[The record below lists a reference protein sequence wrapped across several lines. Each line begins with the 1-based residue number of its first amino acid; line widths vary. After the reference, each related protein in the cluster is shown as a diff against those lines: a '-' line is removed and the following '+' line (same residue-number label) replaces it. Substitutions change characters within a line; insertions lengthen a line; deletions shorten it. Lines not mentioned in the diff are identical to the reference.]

1 MFLNYRFN
9 NVLFIVDKIQYM
21 YRKNKFIGGESVKFE
36 NIEIL
41 KEKLRGE
48 YKTLLD
54 IIDNKIIIID
64 NDFNILFINKKGMVG
79 LDDSYLMKHCSILK
93 TNNCNSDNCCVKR
106 YLNGLEPK
114 EIICRDGTIDRVSVS
129 RFFDKQGKPQ
139 GFIIVST
146 DITEIDKMKQE
157 LLISEEIYKL
167 ALTQSRTTL
176 WEYDVKEKKIQQLF
190 SPQGGTI
197 GILDGNVIYRDIPNS
212 LVENNIVSKED
223 GKRIVSLC
231 KEIENGKPE
240 TEIELKMRGLDGVER
255 WVKLKCNTIF
265 DVSNK
270 AIKSIGIAED
280 ITDIIELK
288 TRYQIEREQRETLSE
303 DAMIY
308 LEANLDENKVVTRR
322 ILKNNYLEY
331 YSGSSYDRFIDN
343 LSDYVIKSEKGKL
356 CRELKRKNLVELYS
370 KGIRNHDFEYQL
382 YNKKSKAY
390 QYVKISILLLNIN
403 NSVYGCIYIIDI
415 NDSKEENLELQ
426 KKAELDPLTG
436 LYNRKIIESKINQ
449 IIKEFPEA
457 WHALM
462 ILDVD
467 NFKAINDNMG
477 HLYGDALLCE
487 IANKIKTRFRNDDLI
502 ARLGGD
508 EYLILMKNIY
518 DQDLAVEKA
527 KDLCKVLSG
536 TYGTSKIK
544 IDISVSIGVA
554 LYPQC
559 GSNFDMLY
567 HCGDIALYKVKN
579 TTKNGVCLYDKKME
593 LETNIIKNRETIV
606 EDRKPKNF
614 SENVGVYIF
623 RILYNCQDINETV
636 TAVLELLG
644 MHYNMT
650 RSALFIKKLGSQE
663 FILQNIWTNNNKPSS
678 SIKSTSSTK
687 LDKFISLFDEAGML
701 WIEDINSD
709 EVDPFVK
716 EFYKGLNIKTAV
728 NYLIKNGQNVIGI
741 IALEYDHIYRFSLEE
756 KEVITTACAIIGT
769 FVLKEYQEE
778 EKNRYLN
785 AIKFVLDSQNT
796 AIYIINPDNYTLIYY
811 NNRIKEIFN
820 DISSDDKCYKKFRDL
835 DEPCQ
840 DCPLLDM
847 SENDK
852 SYKKIIYNQKLNTK
866 LEITAKRI
874 RWFDEQKALALTS
887 IDITN
892 YYQK

>member
-1 MFLNYRFN
+1 M
-9 NVLFIVDKIQYM
+9 
-21 YRKNKFIGGESVKFE
+21 KFE
-36 NIEIL
+36 NIEVL
-41 KEKLRGE
+41 KEKLRDE

-54 IIDNKIIIID
+54 IIDNKILIID

-79 LDDSYLMKHCSILK
+79 LNDSCLMKHCSILK

-114 EIICRDGTIDRVSVS
+114 EVICNDGTIDRVSVS

-139 GFIIVST
+139 GFIIVAT
-146 DITEIDKMKQE
+146 DITELDKMKQE

-167 ALTQSRTTL
+167 ALTQSQTTL
-176 WEYDVKEKKIQQLF
+176 WQYDVKEKTIQQLF
-190 SPQGGTI
+190 SPQGGNI
-197 GILDGNVIYRDIPNS
+197 GILDRNIIYRNIPNS
-212 LVENNIVSKED
+212 LIENNIVTKED
-223 GKRIVSLC
+223 GKRIACLC
-231 KEIENGKPE
+231 KEIENGKAE
-240 TEIELKMRGLDGVER
+240 TEIELKMTGLDGIER

-265 DVSNK
+265 DAANK
-270 AIKSIGIAED
+270 PIKSIGIAED

-303 DAMIY
+303 DAMVY
-308 LEANLDENKVVTRR
+308 LEANLEENKVVTRKT
-322 ILKNNYLEY
+322 LKNNYLEY
-331 YSGSSYDRFIDN
+331 YNGSNYDLFINN
-343 LSDYVIKSEKGKL
+343 LSEYVINNEKGKL
-356 CRELKRKNLVELYS
+356 CRELKRKNLIDLYS
-370 KGIRNHDFEYQL
+370 KGIRNRDFEYQF
-382 YNKKSKAY
+382 YNKKSKTY
-390 QYVKISILLLNIN
+390 QYVKISIVLININ
-403 NSVYGCIYIIDI
+403 NNIYACAYIIDI
-415 NDSKEENLELQ
+415 NESKEESLELQ

-527 KDLCKVLSG
+527 NDLCKVLSG
-536 TYGTSKIK
+536 TYGTSKVK

-559 GSNFDMLY
+559 GSDFNMLY
-567 HCGDIALYKVKN
+567 HCGDKALYTVKN
-579 TTKNGVCLYDKKME
+579 STKNAVCLYDKKME
-593 LETNIIKNRETIV
+593 LETNVIKTKETIT
-606 EDRKPKNF
+606 EDRKPRKF
-614 SENVGVYIF
+614 SENVGEYIF
-623 RILYNCQDINETV
+623 RILYNCQDVNETV

-650 RSALFIKKLGSQE
+650 RSALFIKNLGSHK
-663 FILQNIWTNNNKPSS
+663 FTLQNAWTSEKVSGS
-678 SIKSTSSTK
+678 SIKTTSSND
-687 LDKFISLFDEAGML
+687 LDKFINLFDESGML
-701 WIEDINSD
+701 WVEDINSN
-709 EVDPFVK
+709 EVDPFIK

-741 IALEYDHIYRFSLEE
+741 IALEYDHTYQFSEEE

-769 FVLKEYQEE
+769 FILKEYQEE
-778 EKNRYLN
+778 EKNRYLK
-785 AIKFVLDSQNT
+785 AIKLVLDFQNT
-796 AIYIINPDNYTLIYY
+796 AIYIINPDDYTLIYY
-811 NNRIKEIFN
+811 NNRIKEIFG
-820 DISSDDKCYKKFRDL
+820 DINSNDKCYKKFRDL
-835 DEPCQ
+835 DEPCK
-840 DCPLLDM
+840 DCPLMDM
-847 SENDK
+847 SENDESHIK
-852 SYKKIIYNQKLNTK
+852 LIYNQKLNTK
-866 LEITAKRI
+866 LETTAKRI
-874 RWFDEQKALALTS
+874 HWFDGQKALALTS
-887 IDITN
+887 IDISS
-892 YYQK
+892 YYQKE